1 MDAKNTRPGVVDTW
15 SGCQAFRQFRDGWLR
30 AMDARGARAAGKRRI
45 AHDTPGGPA
54 ADLTVL
60 A

>member
-15 SGCQAFRQFRDGWLR
+15 SGCQAFRQFRDGGLR
-30 AMDARGARAAGKRRI
+30 AMDTRAAGKRRI